1 MNVVEKYI
9 ERLAARI
16 EAGSAE
22 EADFEMKGAFPKG
35 SDSQVLWQL
44 ADLLGSL
51 ANDPDIDGLRSLVYG
66 PAKPLQR
73 PDWLPDE
80 SALRNKL
87 IRYFDGG
94 VMPRIELFRRQL
106 SDGREIDV
114 FLIVERDETPYV
126 TRHEPGGFP
135 VVRVRTN
142 TARRTA
148 NRAELLR
155 LSRSRPSGSPVRKLQ
170 AKIED
175 HGKMKKLVVANVGT
189 VTIRDIKILLPEG
202 IDGRLVDAPQ
212 EGPIFPE
219 LRPTERDA
227 VPFLSPM
234 TLGASRDSF
243 RVTVF
248 GVAEDGETVSTEV
261 LVSTWV

>member
-1 MNVVEKYI
+1 MKAVEKYL
-9 ERLAARI
+9 ERLVARI
-16 EAGSAE
+16 EGRSRE
-22 EADFEMKGAFPKG
+22 EADFELKG
-35 SDSQVLWQL
+35 SFPEGPESELLWQI
-44 ADLLGSL
+44 ADLVGSL
-51 ANDPDIDGLRSLVYG
+51 ANDPDIDGLRALVYG
-66 PAKPLQR
+66 PSKRLQR

-80 SALRNKL
+80 SVLRNKL
-87 IRYFDGG
+87 IRHFDGG
-94 VMPRIELFRRQL
+94 VIPRIELFRREL
-106 SDGREIDV
+106 IDGRQIDV
-114 FLIVERDETPYV
+114 FLVVERDEPPYV
-126 TRHEPGGFP
+126 TRHEPGGFH

-148 NRAELLR
+148 SRAELLR
-155 LSRSRPSGSPVRKLQ
+155 LCKSRPSGAPVRKLH

-189 VTIRDIKILLPEG
+189 VTIRDIRVVLPEG
-202 IDGRLVDAPQ
+202 IEGRLVDGPQ
-212 EGPIFPE
+212 KGPTFPE

-243 RVTVF
+243 RVTVS
-248 GVAEDGETVSTEV
+248 GVAEDGEAVTTEL